1 MPNPNVNDMIVK
13 QAGAILKDV
22 VEQAT
27 GRAVLNPANIGEFV
41 SVATTALKTAT
52 DPVMNALT
60 QMWGRTIFAVRPYRE
75 KFASLFMDM
84 DEWANATRKISFAD
98 TDIEDDERFK
108 YPVAYDAGQ
117 DPATGNGLAVDMFRI
132 HKDDPLETKFY
143 GQSVYQDVRTEFLSS
158 LETAFRSPEEFM
170 RYNAAAVLNRSNK
183 LAQYRENIGRAITI
197 NLIGSL
203 YYIANSVAP
212 LGDSGRVIHL
222 ITEYNTELGLTG
234 DDALTSQTV
243 MQPDNYPAFTRWVY
257 ARIGNLVD
265 IMSERSTL
273 YQTTVNG
280 KVINRHTGADDMRIF
295 ILSKYLRQMDSM
307 AKSVTFNDDL
317 LRLGTVESVAFWQ
330 DIKTPDQVDL
340 ANVVSLTG
348 ADGSIITG
356 ALAAG
361 STALSNVYGLIF
373 DRDALGYSMIRER
386 SFVTPFNAAGEY
398 WNTYMHANFRAFQ
411 DTTEKSVLLMLD

>member
-13 QAGAILKDV
+13 QASAILADV
-22 VEQAT
+22 VQQAT
-27 GRAVLNPANIGEFV
+27 GQAVLNPTSVGEFV
-41 SVATTALKTAT
+41 SVATTAIKTAS
-52 DPVMNALT
+52 DPVMNALS

-75 KFASLFMDM
+75 KFASLYMDM
-84 DEWANATRKISFAD
+84 DEWANVTRKISFAD

-108 YPVAYDAGQ
+108 WPVAYDAGQ
-117 DPATGNGLAVDMFRI
+117 SPASGNGQAVDMYKI
-132 HKDDPLETKFY
+132 HKDDPLQTQFY

-170 RYNAAAVLNRSNK
+170 RYNAAAVLNRANK

-197 NLIGSL
+197 NLIGTL

-212 LGDSGRVIHL
+212 LGDSSRVIHL
-222 ITEYNTELGLTG
+222 LTEYNAETGLS
-234 DDALTSQTV
+234 LTTQTV
-243 MQPDNYPAFTRWVY
+243 MQQDNYAAFTRWVY

-265 IMSERSTL
+265 LMSERSTL

-280 KVINRHTGADDMRIF
+280 KVINRHTGAEDLRIF

-317 LRLGTVESVAFWQ
+317 LKLGTVESIAYWQ

-340 ANVVSLTG
+340 ANTISLTG
-348 ADGSIITG
+348 ADGAVITSS
-356 ALAAG
+356 LAAG
-361 STALSNVYGLIF
+361 STALPNVYGVIF

-386 SFVTPFNAAGEY
+386 SFVTPLNAAGEY
-398 WNTYMHANFRAFQ
+398 WNTYMHANFRTVQ

>member
-13 QAGAILKDV
+13 QASAILKDV

-27 GRAVLNPANIGEFV
+27 GRAVLNPVNVGEFV
-41 SVATTALKTAT
+41 SVATTALKSAA
-52 DPVMNALT
+52 DPVMNALS

-75 KFASLFMDM
+75 KFASLYMDM
-84 DEWANATRKISFAD
+84 DEWANVTRKISFAD

-108 YPVAYDAGQ
+108 YPVAYDSTQ
-117 DPATGNGLAVDMFRI
+117 DPATGNGVAVDMYKIR
-132 HKDDPLETKFY
+132 KDDPLQTQFY
-143 GQSVYQDVRTEFLSS
+143 GQSVYEDVRTEFLSS

-170 RYNAAAVLNRSNK
+170 RYNAAAVLNRANK

-222 ITEYNTELGLTG
+222 LTEYNAETGLS
-234 DDALTSQTV
+234 LTNQTV
-243 MQPDNYPAFTRWVY
+243 MQQDNYAAFTRWVY

-265 IMSERSTL
+265 LMSERSTL

-280 KVINRHTGADDMRIF
+280 KVINRHTGAEDMRIF

-317 LRLGTVESVAFWQ
+317 LRLGTVESVAYWQ

-340 ANVVSLTG
+340 ANVISLTG
-348 ADGSIITG
+348 ADGSIITS

-361 STALSNVYGLIF
+361 STALSNVYGIIF
-373 DRDALGYSMIRER
+373 DRDALGYAMIRER

-398 WNTYMHANFRAFQ
+398 WNTFMHANFRTIQ

>member
-13 QAGAILKDV
+13 QASAILADV
-22 VEQAT
+22 VQQAT
-27 GRAVLNPANIGEFV
+27 GRAVLNPTSVGEFV
-41 SVATTALKTAT
+41 SVATTAIKTAS
-52 DPVMNALT
+52 DPVMNALS

-84 DEWANATRKISFAD
+84 DEWANVTRKISFAD

-108 YPVAYDAGQ
+108 WPVAYDAGQ
-117 DPATGNGLAVDMFRI
+117 NPASGNGQAVDMYKI
-132 HKDDPLETKFY
+132 HKDDPLQTQFY

-170 RYNAAAVLNRSNK
+170 RYNAAAVLNRANK

-203 YYIANSVAP
+203 YFIANSVAP
-212 LGDSGRVIHL
+212 LGDSSRVIHL
-222 ITEYNTELGLTG
+222 LTEYNAETGLS
-234 DDALTSQTV
+234 LTTQTV
-243 MQPDNYPAFTRWVY
+243 MQQDNYAAFTRWVY

-265 IMSERSTL
+265 LMSERSTL

-280 KVINRHTGADDMRIF
+280 KVINRHTGAEDIRIF

-317 LRLGTVESVAFWQ
+317 LKLGTVESIAYWQ

-340 ANVVSLTG
+340 ANTISLTG
-348 ADGSIITG
+348 ADGAVITS

-361 STALSNVYGLIF
+361 STALPNVYGVIF

-398 WNTYMHANFRAFQ
+398 WNTYMHANFRTIQ